1 MCLKDPSELRDITL
15 SELKLHTVEK
25 DTILWVTS
33 ISRPSQMSYVL
44 LVVEDRNKD
53 VSSLMLYNQ
62 INYSANIDHLQTCFP
77 AGMRIGIK
85 QPYLKLSYNG
95 VILLINDN
103 PQNVVFEGLAIDG
116 SPTSIRSF
124 DEL

>member
-1 MCLKDPSELRDITL
+1 MCLKDPSELQEITL
-15 SELKLHTVEK
+15 RDLKLHKVEK

-33 ISRPSQMSYVL
+33 IARPCQMSYVL
-44 LVVEDRNKD
+44 LIIEDRNKD

-62 INYSANIDHLQTCFP
+62 INYNTNIDHLQTCFP
-77 AGMRIGIK
+77 VGMRIGIK

-103 PQNVVFEGLAIDG
+103 P
-116 SPTSIRSF
+116 
-124 DEL
+124 